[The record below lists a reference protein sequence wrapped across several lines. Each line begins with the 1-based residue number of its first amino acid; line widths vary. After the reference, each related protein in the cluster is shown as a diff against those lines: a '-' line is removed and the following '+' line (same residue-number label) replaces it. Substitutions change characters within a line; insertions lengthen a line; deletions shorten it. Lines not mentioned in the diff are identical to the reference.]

1 MDWAEQ
7 ILAISFVFLLLGGA
21 VWALG
26 RKSGGLRLPAWS
38 RKGASQQHLFC
49 LARMPLT
56 AQHTLHL
63 VNVGGRTILVATH
76 PGGVTMEP
84 QGSTFEQS
92 LAGALSEG
100 DGQ

>member
-1 MDWAEQ
+1 MNWAEQ

-26 RKSGGLRLPAWS
+26 RKNGGLRLPAWN
-38 RKGASQQHLFC
+38 RKVGSQQHLLC

-56 AQHTLHL
+56 AHHTLHL
-63 VNVGGRTILVATH
+63 VNVDGRTMLVATH
-76 PGGVTMEP
+76 PGGVTIEP
-84 QGSTFEQS
+84 QDSTFERS
-92 LAGALSEG
+92 LAGALAEG

>member
-1 MDWAEQ
+1 MNWTEQ

-26 RKSGGLRLPAWS
+26 RRGGGFRLPSWP
-38 RKGASQQHLFC
+38 RKRETHVHMRC

-56 AQHTLHL
+56 AQHALHL
-63 VNVGGRTILVATH
+63 VKVDGRTILVATH
-76 PGGVTMEP
+76 PGGITLEP
-84 QGSTFEQS
+84 QGSPFEHS
-92 LAGALSEG
+92 LASALAEG